1 MGQHVAHSF
10 VARTSSSTSSGSQ
23 SMSGLVGLCYECS
36 EGSAGAGSGSSSVTL
51 SACVR
56 LQMIC
61 VWVSQG
67 TERRDEGLFWIYV
80 GSMKTLYPPRR
91 PILPHNLTVTSDT
104 WGRFGVVGP
113 TGRQRPI
120 VAMKIQASS
129 WKLSLSPT
137 RSSQA

>member
-1 MGQHVAHSF
+1 
-10 VARTSSSTSSGSQ
+10 
-23 SMSGLVGLCYECS
+23 MSGLVGLCYECS
-36 EGSAGAGSGSSSVTL
+36 EGNAGAGSGSSSVTL

-91 PILPHNLTVTSDT
+91 PILPHNLTVTLTHKDGLG
-104 WGRFGVVGP
+104 WWVPQGGKG
-113 TGRQRPI
+113 Q
-120 VAMKIQASS
+120 
-129 WKLSLSPT
+129 SL
-137 RSSQA
+137 R